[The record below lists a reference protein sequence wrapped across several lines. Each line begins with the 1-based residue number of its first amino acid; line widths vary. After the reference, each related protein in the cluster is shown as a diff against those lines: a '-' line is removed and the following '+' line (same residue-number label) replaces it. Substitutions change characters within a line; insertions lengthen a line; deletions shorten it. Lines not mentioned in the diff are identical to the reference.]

1 MSGAR
6 RERELAA
13 ALDAVRRASR
23 LCRSVSASIPGQ
35 SVAKPDRTPVTVADF
50 GSQAVIC
57 EALRRAFPADLVL
70 AEEDAALLADP
81 ANAALAARV
90 AAEVAAV
97 GGPDSL
103 DGVVEILSRGNPDA
117 TSGRFWVLD
126 PIDGTKGFLRGGQYA
141 IALALVEEG
150 ELVAAVLGCPAL
162 PGGVEGAP
170 AGVAFVAE
178 AGQGTW
184 EVSLDDPSFDRAVR
198 ASDRR
203 EPARLRLCES
213 LEAEHA
219 AHGDAEAVASRL
231 GLVEPSRRLDSQA
244 KYGLLAR
251 GEAELYLRMPRSAD
265 HVEKSWDHAAGAL
278 VVTEAGGRVT
288 DLAGRALDFTRGRE
302 LTANRG
308 IVATNGLVHADV
320 LAAVASLGLLR

>member
-1 MSGAR
+1 MTGTR
-6 RERELAA
+6 RERERAV
-13 ALDAVRRASR
+13 ALDAVRRAAR
-23 LCRSVSASIPGQ
+23 LCRSVAASIPGQ
-35 SVAKPDRTPVTVADF
+35 SVAKRDRTPVTVADF

-57 EALRRAFPADLVL
+57 DALRRAFPEDPVL

-90 AAEVAAV
+90 AAEVAAA
-97 GGPDSL
+97 GGPASL
-103 DGVVEILSRGNPDA
+103 DEVREILSRGNADP
-117 TSGRFWVLD
+117 SVGRFWVLD
-126 PIDGTKGFLRGGQYA
+126 PIDGTKGFLRRGQYA
-141 IALALVEEG
+141 IALALVEDG
-150 ELVAAVLGCPAL
+150 ALVAAVLGCPSL
-162 PGGVEGAP
+162 PAGVEGAP

-178 AGQGTW
+178 AGGGTR
-184 EVSLDDPSFDRAVR
+184 EVSLDDVSLERPVH

-251 GEAELYLRMPRSAD
+251 GEADLYLRMPRSAS

-278 VVTEAGGRVT
+278 VVAEAGGRVT
-288 DLAGRALDFTRGRE
+288 DLSGRALDFTRGRE

-308 IVATNGLVHADV
+308 IVATNGRVHDEV
-320 LAAVASLGLLR
+320 LAVVAALGLA